1 MPKIYINKNVYDAT
15 QERIEYIFKEFD
27 NVLVAFSG
35 GKDSGILINLCYKY
49 AEENNLLSKLAMYY
63 EDYEAG
69 YQLTTE
75 YVERTF
81 KDLEGIKKYWLCLPI
96 SAACSVSMYQTS
108 WIPWDRDQK
117 DIWVR
122 DYPKSEY
129 LITEDNVPFNFKKGT
144 TGFDT
149 RIDFSKWFS
158 SEYGNTA
165 VLVGLRCDESLQRL
179 SIVTSSQR
187 KFMYKDTRYSKIVNE
202 NTINFYPIYDWRV
215 EDVWTAN
222 YKFAFDYN
230 KLYDL
235 FYQAGLNI
243 AQMRTASPFH
253 QCGQDN
259 LKLYKVIDPKMW
271 GKMLGRVNGVNFT
284 GIYGGTTAMGWKS
297 VQLPKGHTWK
307 SYMEFLLS
315 TLPEEIRN
323 KYLEKIEKSKWHWR
337 VQGGARSE
345 QFIKE
350 LESEG
355 VNVRRSGTTSK
366 SCKVNVDKEL
376 IYIDDMMDDTNCSEF
391 RKAPS
396 YKRVC
401 ITIMKND
408 IQCQYMGFSRTK
420 QDMDRRKKTMDKYKN
435 IIRGRDEDV

>member
-1 MPKIYINKNVYDAT
+1 MPKIYLNKNVLEAT
-15 QERIEYIFKEFD
+15 QERLEYIFNEFD

-35 GKDSGILINLCYKY
+35 GKDSGILLNLCYKY
-49 AEENNLLSKLAMYY
+49 AKENNMLDKLAMYY

-75 YVERTF
+75 YVERAF
-81 KDLEGIKKYWLCLPI
+81 KELEGIKKYWLCLPI

-108 WIPWDRDQK
+108 WIPWDRDKK

-122 DYPKSEY
+122 DYPESEY
-129 LITEDNVPFNFKKGT
+129 LITEDNVPFDFKKGNS
-144 TGFDT
+144 GFDT
-149 RIDFSKWFS
+149 RINFSRGFAKKH
-158 SEYGNTA
+158 GKTA
-165 VLVGLRCDESLQRL
+165 VLIGLRCDESLQRL
-179 SIVTSSQR
+179 SVITSNQR
-187 KFMYKDTRYSKIVNE
+187 KFVYKDTRYSKIVDE

-222 YKFAFDYN
+222 YKFGFDYN

-235 FYQAGLNI
+235 FYQAGLSI

-253 QCGQDN
+253 QCGQEN
-259 LKLYKVIDPKMW
+259 LKLYRVIDPKMW
-271 GKMLGRVNGVNFT
+271 GKMLGRVNGVNFAS
-284 GIYGGTTAMGWKS
+284 IYGGTTAMGWKS
-297 VQLPKGHTWK
+297 IQLPEGHTWK

-315 TLPEEIRN
+315 TLPEEIRS

-350 LESEG
+350 LEAEG
-355 VNVRRSGTTSK
+355 IKIRRSGKKSK
-366 SCKVNVDKEL
+366 ACKVNTDKEI
-376 IYIDDMMDDTNCSEF
+376 IYIDEMFDDTNCSEF
-391 RKAPS
+391 RKAPT

-401 ITIMKND
+401 IAIMKMIYNANTWGLVEQNKIWID
-408 IQCQYMGFSRTK
+408 VKK
-420 QDMDRRKKTMDKYKN
+420 QWKN
-435 IIRGRDEDV
+435 IKI